1 MTDESLA
8 SRREFLRETLALAA
22 CLAAVP
28 SLSALR
34 LVGEQAV
41 YPIPKEDGVTID
53 RDHEVM
59 LARSQNS
66 IYAFGLSCPHQRTP
80 LRWQEEQ
87 RRFQCPK
94 HKSTFQLDGAFVS
107 GRATRSLDRY
117 ALARDGDT
125 VVVDLSALL
134 QEERDRE
141 RWVNAVLQL

>member
-1 MTDESLA
+1 MTDESLE
-8 SRREFLRETLALAA
+8 SRREFLRETMALAA
-22 CLAAVP
+22 CMAGVPGLA
-28 SLSALR
+28 ALR

-41 YPIPKEDGVTID
+41 YPIPAEDGVTID

-59 LARSQNS
+59 LARLQNS